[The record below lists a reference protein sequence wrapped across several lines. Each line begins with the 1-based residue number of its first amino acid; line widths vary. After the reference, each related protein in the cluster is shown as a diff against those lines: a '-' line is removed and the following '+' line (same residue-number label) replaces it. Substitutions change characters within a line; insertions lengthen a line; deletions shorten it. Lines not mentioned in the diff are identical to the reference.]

1 MVINSGFKRSQHC
14 RLIQIRIHP
23 CLKKCLAHLLILV
36 CFALSKSDMCN
47 YGLTRQ
53 TNQMGTVFTLQN
65 LLFYKRIHNQII
77 LNNSAPVTFTVN
89 IFTKNRFIQKCSH
102 KQQMDTERY
111 ICITFTFCIQIYQFQ
126 WKPFPSWCGCLINT
140 KRKCEN
146 GRNKYEILC
155 DLLLFEL
162 YMRAC

>member
-1 MVINSGFKRSQHC
+1 MVINSEFKRSRYC

-23 CLKKCLAHLLILV
+23 HLKKCLARLLILV
-36 CFALSKSDMCN
+36 CFALSKSDICN

-53 TNQMGTVFTLQN
+53 MNQMGTVFTLQN

-89 IFTKNRFIQKCSH
+89 IIPKSNLYKIVPIT
-102 KQQMDTERY
+102 MDGYRKVYLYY
-111 ICITFTFCIQIYQFQ
+111 IYFLRTFYQFQ
-126 WKPFPSWCGCLINT
+126 WKCFPSWCGCLINT
-140 KRKCEN
+140 KRKREN
-146 GRNKYEILC
+146 GSSKYEILC
-155 DLLLFEL
+155 DLLSFEF